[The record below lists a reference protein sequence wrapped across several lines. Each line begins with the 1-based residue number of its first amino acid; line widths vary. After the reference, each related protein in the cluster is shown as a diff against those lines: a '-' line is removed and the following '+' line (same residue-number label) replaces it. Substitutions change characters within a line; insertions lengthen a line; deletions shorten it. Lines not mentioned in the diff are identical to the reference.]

1 MFETITNCSPG
12 WSGSWAICKIN
23 VKRQSTRLKQG
34 SEYWIH
40 KKNWPAII
48 FQLSFTS
55 YFLKTVSMSSGSQ
68 WSAETWHSCAQV
80 KQTVRIMRKILVSKV
95 SLGYFCFS
103 PRVQVSFTRHDAPKS
118 FFFFFAMQF
127 QQCLDQVHSLQL
139 STHPP
144 VWLLATSLLAS
155 MFRLSISLS
164 TAEHMFSRSL
174 CQAWPLLSFK
184 PHT

>member
-80 KQTVRIMRKILVSKV
+80 KQTVRFARKILVSKV

-118 FFFFFAMQF
+118 FFFFCYAIPAVFGSGTQPAAVYPSSCMAAGNKPS
-127 QQCLDQVHSLQL
+127 CLHV
-139 STHPP
+139 
-144 VWLLATSLLAS
+144 
-155 MFRLSISLS
+155 
-164 TAEHMFSRSL
+164 
-174 CQAWPLLSFK
+174 
-184 PHT
+184 

>member
-80 KQTVRIMRKILVSKV
+80 KQTVRFARKILVSKV

-118 FFFFFAMQF
+118 FFFFLL
-127 QQCLDQVHSLQL
+127 CNS
-139 STHPP
+139 SS
-144 VWLLATSLLAS
+144 VWI
-155 MFRLSISLS
+155 RS
-164 TAEHMFSRSL
+164 TACSCL
-174 CQAWPLLSFK
+174 PILLYGCWQQAFLPPCLGC
-184 PHT
+184 P